1 MPNQPFQFDRLP
13 RRELLRWGLLAATS
27 PSLASADSENSAFTP
42 LTTVKWT
49 DGQETLMQDGRILV
63 EAQDGGLVFQ
73 SRDGQ
78 IHLIEADKLQLKA
91 TEPEVRFQ
99 PHKAGKLGEKLR
111 EEFGFGFSVWNHE
124 PLVICTNT
132 SRGYANWC
140 GELFSRLSIAFQ
152 KHWRFDKL
160 PFTEPKFPLP
170 VVIFA
175 TRKQFAEYALKDADA
190 STAVSLG
197 YYSLKTNR
205 VAMYDITA
213 DEQGR
218 RAMSLADI
226 NRQMQ
231 KSLSNVS
238 TMVHEATHQFAF
250 NTGLHTR
257 YADNPL
263 WLAEGMAMYFE
274 VPDVRSKTGWSS
286 IGQPNKPRVAQFA
299 NWYKSNTRPAD
310 SLKTLIRDDTRFTSA
325 ETAGNAYAE
334 AWGLSF
340 YLIKHRREDYAAYLK
355 HIAEKKMLEYP
366 SPDERIAEFEQFFGN
381 DWDKLDEAM
390 VSLLKRIRR

>member
-1 MPNQPFQFDRLP
+1 MPHQPFHFDRLP
-13 RRELLRWGLLAATS
+13 RRDLLRWGLLALGT
-27 PSLASADSENSAFTP
+27 PSLTLAALKDTAFSP
-42 LTTVKWT
+42 LSTVKWT
-49 DGQETLMQDGRILV
+49 AGKETLMRDGRILV

-78 IHLIEADKLQLKA
+78 IHLIEADKIQLKA
-91 TEPEVRFQ
+91 TEEEVRFH
-99 PHKAGKLGEKLR
+99 PFKSEDLGRQLQ
-111 EEFGFGFSVWNHE
+111 EEFGFGFSVWNHG
-124 PLVICTNT
+124 PLVVCTNT
-132 SRGYANWC
+132 SREYANWC
-140 GELFSRLSIAFQ
+140 GELFSRLSNGFQ

-160 PFTEPKFPLP
+160 PLTEPKFPLP
-170 VVIFA
+170 VLIFA
-175 TRKQFAEYALKDADA
+175 TRKQFSEYALKDADA

-218 RAMSLADI
+218 PATSLADI

-231 KSLSNVS
+231 KSLSNVA

-274 VPDVRSKTGWSS
+274 VPDIRSKTGWAS
-286 IGQPNKPRVAQFA
+286 IGQPNKPRVSLFA
-299 NWYKSNTRPAD
+299 NWYKSETRPAD
-310 SLKTLIRDDTRFTSA
+310 SLKTLIQDDSRFTSV
-325 ETAGNAYAE
+325 ETAENAYAE
-334 AWGLSF
+334 AWGLTY
-340 YLIKHRREDYAAYLK
+340 YLIKRRREDYTAYLK
-355 HIAEKKMLEYP
+355 HIAEKKILEYP
-366 SPDERIAEFEQFFGN
+366 TPAERIAEFEQFFGK
-381 DWDKLDEAM
+381 DWDDLDEAM
-390 VSLLKRIRR
+390 VSLLKNIRR